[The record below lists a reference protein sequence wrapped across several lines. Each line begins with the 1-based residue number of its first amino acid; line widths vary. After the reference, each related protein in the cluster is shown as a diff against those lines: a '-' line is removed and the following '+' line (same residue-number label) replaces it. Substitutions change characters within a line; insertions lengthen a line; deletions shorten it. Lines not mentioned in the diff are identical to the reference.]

1 MYGGGE
7 KQQYAFGDYNSTG
20 NSVDGINDED
30 YDVWGPQLDVG
41 LMLPQFDG
49 DYDPT
54 QYFDYT
60 LGGVTHK
67 SHIKPTPWVS
77 RGKNNL
83 SNFLR
88 AGFLTK
94 NNISFSAVSD
104 RSNLRMSVSQSYQN
118 GIVPNTNLNS
128 VNFNL
133 IDSYTVSDKFKIEA
147 NLNYNR
153 QFTNNIPDVAY
164 GPNSIIYDVDIW
176 TVQTGMFLTLK

>member
-1 MYGGGE
+1 
-7 KQQYAFGDYNSTG
+7 
-20 NSVDGINDED
+20 
-30 YDVWGPQLDVG
+30 QLDIG

-133 IDSYTVSDKFKIEA
+133 IESYTVSDK
-147 NLNYNR
+147 
-153 QFTNNIPDVAY
+153 
-164 GPNSIIYDVDIW
+164 
-176 TVQTGMFLTLK
+176 